1 MRGDASATSAWKDDM
16 KMGERLAGA
25 AVSGAIGCAGRRAAV
40 LGAFVALAGA
50 VPLTGCVTA
59 GIALRES
66 LGIPKRLQLAD
77 RVKEARDSQDDAK
90 EQFESALM
98 EFLGITQLGEQLGT
112 VGKSP
117 KQAELESRY
126 KSLNGQYER
135 SVSKAKQVT
144 DRIEAVETVG
154 DKLFVEWNRE
164 LDEYTDAKLRS
175 LSETQMNDARN
186 RYDELLR
193 VMRNAESK
201 MPPVL
206 DQLRNQVLFL
216 KHNLNAQAI
225 SGLGEIAVDV
235 QNDVALLIAD
245 METAIREANAFIESL
260 AGA

>member
-1 MRGDASATSAWKDDM
+1 
-16 KMGERLAGA
+16 MGERLAGEA
-25 AVSGAIGCAGRRAAV
+25 FSDAIRRAVRPA
-40 LGAFVALAGA
+40 AALAAFAALVGA
-50 VPLTGCVTA
+50 VPLSGCATA

-77 RVKEARDSQDDAK
+77 RVREARDSQDDAK
-90 EQFESALM
+90 DQFESALA
-98 EFLGITQLGEQLGT
+98 EFLGLTQLGGQPGT
-112 VGKSP
+112 VAKSP

-154 DKLFVEWNRE
+154 DKLFVEWNAE
-164 LDEYTDAKLRS
+164 LDQYTDAKLRS
-175 LSETQMNDARN
+175 LSESQMNDARQ

-225 SGLGEIAVDV
+225 SGLGEIALDV

>member
-1 MRGDASATSAWKDDM
+1 MRTRMAHRNPRSVG
-16 KMGERLAGA
+16 RGA
-25 AVSGAIGCAGRRAAV
+25 ACAGILVAA
-40 LGAFVALAGA
+40 AFGLSL
-50 VPLTGCVTA
+50 PGCVTA

-90 EQFESALM
+90 VQFESALT
-98 EFLGITQLGEQLGT
+98 EFLGITQLGAAA
-112 VGKSP
+112 GKSP

-154 DKLFVEWNRE
+154 DKLFVEWNAE
-164 LDEYTDAKLRS
+164 LDQYTDPKLRS
-175 LSETQMNDARN
+175 LSESQMNDARN

-216 KHNLNAQAI
+216 KHNLNASAI
-225 SGLGEIAVDV
+225 AGLGEIALDV
-235 QNDVALLIAD
+235 QNDVASLIAE
-245 METAIREANAFIESL
+245 METAIREANAFIETL

>member
-1 MRGDASATSAWKDDM
+1 MAHRNSRSVG
-16 KMGERLAGA
+16 RGA
-25 AVSGAIGCAGRRAAV
+25 ACAGILVAA
-40 LGAFVALAGA
+40 AFGLSL
-50 VPLTGCVTA
+50 PGCVTA

-66 LGIPKRLQLAD
+66 LGIPKRLQLT
-77 RVKEARDSQDDAK
+77 
-90 EQFESALM
+90 
-98 EFLGITQLGEQLGT
+98 EFLGITQLGAAA
-112 VGKSP
+112 GKSP

-154 DKLFVEWNRE
+154 DKLFVEWNAE
-164 LDEYTDAKLRS
+164 LDQYTDPKLRS
-175 LSETQMNDARN
+175 LSESQMNDARN

-216 KHNLNAQAI
+216 KHNLNASAI
-225 SGLGEIAVDV
+225 AGLGEIALDV
-235 QNDVALLIAD
+235 QNDVASLIAE
-245 METAIREANAFIESL
+245 METAIREANAFIETL